1 MVHFARLFVELQR
14 LANSLFYIMHALF
27 IFTQYLLVTQV
38 LAALVGCITFNKWR
52 HSYLKWF
59 VGYLIL
65 ISILVACGSLLVS
78 FKKQNDFLII
88 NQIAVAIEM
97 LFISWFFYKTLPA
110 KFRALPVAGAALY
123 CATLAIEKYNFDNAD
138 YFFESL
144 SYTVGNLFILVYII
158 IYFIDL
164 VRSENILKFNQLTT
178 FWIALGMLIFYLG
191 TFPFYGL
198 YNELTKNLAIFIPAA
213 WVATSLNYIMYLMFT
228 VGLIWGKPD

>member
-1 MVHFARLFVELQR
+1 
-14 LANSLFYIMHALF
+14 
-27 IFTQYLLVTQV
+27 
-38 LAALVGCITFNKWR
+38 
-52 HSYLKWF
+52 
-59 VGYLIL
+59 
-65 ISILVACGSLLVS
+65 
-78 FKKQNDFLII
+78 
-88 NQIAVAIEM
+88 M

-110 KFRALPVAGAALY
+110 KFKTLPVISAALY

-198 YNELTKNLAIFIPAA
+198 YNELTKNLVIFIPAA